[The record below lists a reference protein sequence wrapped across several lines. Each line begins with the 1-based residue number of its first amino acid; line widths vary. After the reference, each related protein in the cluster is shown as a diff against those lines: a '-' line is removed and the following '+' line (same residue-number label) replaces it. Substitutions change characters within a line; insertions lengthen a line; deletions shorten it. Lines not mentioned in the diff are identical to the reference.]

1 MLVIPA
7 VYAVLQQMYI
17 ALDVLLL
24 IVLTLARNQIGTSI
38 KMNVLLLLLRVV
50 QTLIVKIQPSQY
62 VCQTAIVNGVIL
74 LIRIDYVLLDI
85 IVNPMDLAL
94 NLLTLHLPRMNVL

>member
-24 IVLTLARNQIGTSI
+24 IVLTLARNQIGTST
-38 KMNVLLLLLRVV
+38 KMNVLLLR
-50 QTLIVKIQPSQY
+50 K
-62 VCQTAIVNGVIL
+62 CF
-74 LIRIDYVLLDI
+74 
-85 IVNPMDLAL
+85 
-94 NLLTLHLPRMNVL
+94 